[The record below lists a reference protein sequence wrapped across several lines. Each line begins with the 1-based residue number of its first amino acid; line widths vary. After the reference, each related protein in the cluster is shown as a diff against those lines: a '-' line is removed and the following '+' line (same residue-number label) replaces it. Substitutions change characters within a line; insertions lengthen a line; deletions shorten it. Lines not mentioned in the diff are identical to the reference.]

1 MYQPFHFGEHIPSE
15 VVVGTVTWFLQQIEP
30 ADRDTATLAVGQR
43 FPGIH
48 PEQAEEALSSYPYPV

>member
-1 MYQPFHFGEHIPSE
+1 M
-15 VVVGTVTWFLQQIEP
+15 TWFLQQIEP